1 MNFLLRAAST
11 GIKLCSQL
19 HFCQSH
25 QTAKETRMHAWVL
38 LLQLWTALMNHVPQR
53 PLGHRQPSS
62 DPLGTCTCAHMPV
75 LLWAAHGISTSNE
88 AWSPIWETGRE
99 KKVMVWFGVWHHCQ
113 GDGGCLVLSWF
124 LASGLGVLQ
133 MKGTP
138 GQMGTHRTVSRGHS
152 CRKHSW
158 NQTCLT
164 GMLHLCR
171 DWGYRETCSNSNCC
185 VFQGRS

>member
-38 LLQLWTALMNHVPQR
+38 PLQLWTGLMNHVPQR

-124 LASGLGVLQ
+124 LASGLYYRWRALLGRCAHIGQSPEDIHAENTAGIRPDWDAAPLRRLGLQ
-133 MKGTP
+133 RNI
-138 GQMGTHRTVSRGHS
+138 QQR
-152 CRKHSW
+152 
-158 NQTCLT
+158 
-164 GMLHLCR
+164 
-171 DWGYRETCSNSNCC
+171 
-185 VFQGRS
+185 